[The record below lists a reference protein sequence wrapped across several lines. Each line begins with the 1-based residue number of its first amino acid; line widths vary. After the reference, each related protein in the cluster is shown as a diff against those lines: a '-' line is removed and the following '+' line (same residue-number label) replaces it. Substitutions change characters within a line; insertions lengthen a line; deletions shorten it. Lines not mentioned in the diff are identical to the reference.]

1 MHHARILDMG
11 NDAMKELEAISN
23 TLDAAEA
30 EMDDIER
37 RLARLGR
44 DLA

>member
-1 MHHARILDMG
+1 MDIG

-23 TLDAAEA
+23 ILDVAEA

-44 DLA
+44 D